1 MNKVEKLEFEL
12 DEADRLIAAYGQK
25 PDPEERQSLEDYL
38 RGQKARFDEIERDCA
53 QSRNG
58 PDRGH

>member
-12 DEADRLIAAYGQK
+12 DEADCLIAAYGQK

-38 RGQKARFDEIERDCA
+38 RGQKTRFDEIERHRA
-53 QSRNG
+53 QSRSA
-58 PDRGH
+58 PDRGR